1 MRLNSP
7 NVTAA
12 THRNVFVVCAGGA
25 VVLSGAFFV
34 YSNLIRE
41 LEESS
46 CERPRSFEDAKV
58 WLQALQVTFCVFLF
72 GAIFCVFS
80 LCKAGPGGAVFQKGP
95 ICARLDTQ
103 HFRLGS

>member
-1 MRLNSP
+1 MRLNFS
-7 NVTAA
+7 NVTAT

-34 YSNLIRE
+34 YSDLIRD

-46 CERPRSFEDAKV
+46 CERPRSFADAKL
-58 WLQALQVTFCVFLF
+58 WLQALQVTFCCFLF
-72 GAIFCVFS
+72 GAVYCVFS
-80 LCKAGPGGAVFQKGP
+80 LCKAGPGGRSLKNDPQ
-95 ICARLDTQ
+95 CARLNTQ